1 MKIFDRP
8 TYYSL
13 FIITLTT
20 AVAAY
25 IASLCALPIEPIL
38 ALVPI
43 IMAYPCFHGMSYQ
56 YAITPLEARMST
68 LITLLAYPIAILTQ
82 LSLLSLNHWG
92 IDLPHLPSIIIAAH
106 IVIFLTSGLF
116 CGLYF
121 NQRLETSK
129 GLKYKL
135 KIHEWCEAYPCL
147 DRIAQTW
154 TPQPFEHESV
164 DEIFSLFIGSG
175 TLARERHL
183 SREQVEAFHQALTQY
198 TGNNNEDLCKQM
210 EAISFTEPA
219 LVMNK
224 FKRIN
229 SVKTEALRE
238 GRRTQLTDFLYHC
251 FW

>member
-8 TYYSL
+8 TYYTL

-20 AVAAY
+20 AIAAY
-25 IASLCALPIEPIL
+25 IASLCTFPVEPIL
-38 ALVPI
+38 ALVPM

-56 YAITPLEARMST
+56 YSITPLEARMST

-106 IVIFLTSGLF
+106 IVIFLTSGLS

-121 NQRLETSK
+121 NQQLETSK

-154 TPQPFEHESV
+154 TP
-164 DEIFSLFIGSG
+164 
-175 TLARERHL
+175 
-183 SREQVEAFHQALTQY
+183 
-198 TGNNNEDLCKQM
+198 
-210 EAISFTEPA
+210 
-219 LVMNK
+219 
-224 FKRIN
+224 
-229 SVKTEALRE
+229 
-238 GRRTQLTDFLYHC
+238 
-251 FW
+251 